1 MSLRLTGQV
10 RITFMAAL
18 ATWLAAWCLGPLVDN
33 KQFVL
38 TSIPLIG
45 VIAAVGATL
54 RALRTPWPVISLVQV
69 LVVAELTV
77 VFYAHPQAGLGVL
90 PNGAAVT
97 RLSDLFSRGVDISN
111 RYGPPVPTTH
121 GISLI
126 LTIAI
131 AAVAICVDVLA
142 VSLGRAPLAGLPL
155 LAVYT
160 VPVATVVHGVSAFV
174 FIPAAAGF
182 LALLAADEREQVS
195 RWGKQIA
202 RSGHLWN
209 DRDRDRVDTNSLAQA
224 GRRVGFAAVALAV
237 VVPVLLPSLPSRLIH
252 HNSGL
257 GNGEGPLAITN
268 PILDLRRDL
277 VRPADVAEVI
287 VRTNDPDPSYLRL
300 TALDEFNGSTWAPS
314 QRDFPLAN
322 AVQGGMPP
330 PTGQGPDVRTKQLAY
345 SLQVSENFQ
354 SSWLP
359 APYPTASI
367 SVVGDWRYNIDNLD
381 VVSANPDMTT
391 AGLNYSL
398 LAEQVKPTTAQL
410 EAAGQA
416 PTVIR
421 EKYTAVPLGL
431 PPVIAST
438 AEDVTLEATTNFEK
452 AVALQDWFRDP
463 KNGFIY
469 STRHVAGN
477 GIDTVVSFLTNNR
490 SGYCEQYAASMALM
504 ARTLGIPARVAVG
517 FLSPQPVQ
525 GSSNTFVYSAHDL
538 HAWPELYFSG
548 VGWIRFEPTPRAET
562 TVPSYTNGVGS
573 HPGGNGGTGPTS
585 TPNNLE
591 KVNKAE
597 QNAAAASANNNGRPG
612 VAGSAPWVWITTAL
626 VLLLAL
632 LGPWVARRAIRTRR
646 WATATSAQAAAEAA
660 WDDLRDYAR
669 DYAVT
674 WPTRLTPRGTGRSLL
689 SALGHDSRAAA
700 SLRPLVSLVE
710 RARYAR
716 SVESDDHVR
725 QHVETLATVMRD
737 RAPRRRRLM
746 ALLWPPSL
754 LASAS
759 REWDRI
765 RSDLGADRVAGID
778 TEPTDQPVIT
788 PT

>member
-1 MSLRLTGQV
+1 MSLRMTGQV

-38 TSIPLIG
+38 TSIPLIAL
-45 VIAAVGATL
+45 IAAIGATL
-54 RALRTPWPVISLVQV
+54 RALRTPWPVIPLVQV

-77 VFYAHPQAGLGVL
+77 VFYAHPQAGWGVL
-90 PNGAAVT
+90 PNADAVT

-121 GISLI
+121 GISLL
-126 LTIAI
+126 LTISI

-155 LAVYT
+155 LAFYT
-160 VPVATVVHGVSAFV
+160 VPVATVEQGVSAFV
-174 FIPAAAGF
+174 FIPGAAGF
-182 LALLAADEREQVS
+182 LALLAADEREHVS

-252 HNSGL
+252 HSSGL

-277 VRPADVAEVI
+277 VRPADVAEVV
-287 VRTNDPDPSYLRL
+287 VRTDDPDPSYLRL

-359 APYPTASI
+359 APYPTTSI
-367 SVVGDWRYNIDNLD
+367 SVVGDWRYDVDNLD

-391 AGLNYSL
+391 AGLKYSL
-398 LAEQVKPTTAQL
+398 LAEQVRPTTAQL

-421 EKYTAVPLGL
+421 EKYTAVPPGL

-452 AVALQDWFRDP
+452 AVALQDWFRNP
-463 KNGFIY
+463 INGFRY

-477 GIDTVVSFLTNNR
+477 GLDTIVSFLTNNR

-517 FLSPQPVQ
+517 FLSPQLVQ
-525 GSSNTFVYSAHDL
+525 GSSNTYVYSSHDL

-548 VGWIRFEPTPRAET
+548 VGWTRFEPTPRAGT
-562 TVPSYTNGVGS
+562 TTPSYTNGVS
-573 HPGGNGGTGPTS
+573 TNPGGNPSTGPTS
-585 TPNNLE
+585 TPSNPE
-591 KVNKAE
+591 KVNKATPSPGSS
-597 QNAAAASANNNGRPG
+597 SANRGPGG

-626 VLLLAL
+626 ILLLIL

-660 WDDLRDYAR
+660 WDDVRDYAR

-674 WPTRLTPRGTGRSLL
+674 WPTTLTPRGTGRSLL

-700 SLRPLVSLVE
+700 SVRPLVSLVE

-716 SVESDDHVR
+716 SVETDDQVR

-737 RAPRRRRLM
+737 KAPRRRRLL

-759 REWDRI
+759 REWERI
-765 RSDLGADRVAGID
+765 RSDLGADRVVGID

>member
-38 TSIPLIG
+38 TSIPLIAL
-45 VIAAVGATL
+45 IAAIGATL
-54 RALRTPWPVISLVQV
+54 RALRTPWQVIPLVQV

-77 VFYAHPQAGLGVL
+77 VFYAHAQAGLGVL
-90 PNGAAVT
+90 PNADVVT

-126 LTIAI
+126 LTISI

-160 VPVATVVHGVSAFV
+160 VPVATVEHGVSAFV
-174 FIPAAAGF
+174 FIPGAAGF
-182 LALLAADEREQVS
+182 LALLAADEREHVS

-257 GNGEGPLAITN
+257 GNGEGPLNITN
-268 PILDLRRDL
+268 PILDMRRNL
-277 VRPADVAEVI
+277 VRPADVDEVV
-287 VRTNDPDPSYLRL
+287 VRTDDPDPGYLRL

-330 PTGQGPDVRTKQLAY
+330 PTGQAPDVRTKPLVY

-359 APYPTASI
+359 APYPTTSI
-367 SVVGDWRYNIDNLD
+367 SVVGDWRYDVDNLD
-381 VVSANPDMTT
+381 VVSANPDLTT

-438 AEDVTLEATTNFEK
+438 AADVTLEATTSFEK

-463 KNGFIY
+463 VNGFTY
-469 STRHVAGN
+469 STRRVAGN
-477 GIDTVVSFLTNNR
+477 GIDTIVSFLTNNR

-517 FLSPQPVQ
+517 FLSPQLDQ
-525 GSSNTFVYSAHDL
+525 GSSNTYVYSSHDL

-548 VGWIRFEPTPRAET
+548 VGWTRFEPTPRAGT
-562 TVPSYTNGVGS
+562 TTPSYTNGVGTN
-573 HPGGNGGTGPTS
+573 PGGNGGTGPTS
-585 TPNNLE
+585 TPSSVE
-591 KVNKAE
+591 KVNKATPDA
-597 QNAAAASANNNGRPG
+597 NSSSASRGRSG
-612 VAGSAPWVWITTAL
+612 VAGSAAWVWITTAL
-626 VLLLAL
+626 ILLLAL
-632 LGPWVARRAIRTRR
+632 LGPWVVRQAIRTHR
-646 WATATSAQAAAEAA
+646 WATATTAQAAAEAA

-674 WPTRLTPRGTGRSLL
+674 WPTTLTPRGTGRSML

-716 SVESDDHVR
+716 SVETDDQVR

-746 ALLWPPSL
+746 ALLWPASL

-759 REWDRI
+759 REWERI
-765 RSDLGADRVAGID
+765 RSDLEADRVTGID
-778 TEPTDQPVIT
+778 TEPTDQPVIS